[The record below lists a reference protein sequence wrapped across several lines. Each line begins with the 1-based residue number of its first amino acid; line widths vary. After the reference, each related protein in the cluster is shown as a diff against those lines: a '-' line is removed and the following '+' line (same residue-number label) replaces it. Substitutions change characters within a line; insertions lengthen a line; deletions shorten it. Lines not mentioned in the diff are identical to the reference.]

1 MNVTDNLLRTPLH
14 WAAEMGHIEAAE
26 ALLDY
31 GCEVAKK
38 ECNGRT
44 AVHLAARSADAEML
58 KTLMDGVDSEER
70 KRLANETDNFGITP
84 VSLAYQ
90 KIDETPTAK
99 DALSFLME
107 CGGKYSTNIVSKPLE

>member
-1 MNVTDNLLRTPLH
+1 MLRTPLH
-14 WAAEMGHIEAAE
+14 WAAELGHIEAAE

-31 GCEVAKK
+31 GCEVAKR

-44 AVHLAARSADAEML
+44 AVHLAARSVDAEML
-58 KTLMDGVDSEER
+58 KTLMEGVDAEEK

-90 KIDETPTAK
+90 KIEDVSTAK
-99 DALSFLME
+99 DALAFLME
-107 CGGKYSTNIVSKPLE
+107 CGGKYSTNVVAKTLDE

>member
-1 MNVTDNLLRTPLH
+1 
-14 WAAEMGHIEAAE
+14 MGHIEAAE

-58 KTLMDGVDSEER
+58 KTIMDGVEAEEK

-90 KIDETPTAK
+90 KIEEVATAK
-99 DALSFLME
+99 DALAFLME
-107 CGGKYSTNIVSKPLE
+107 CGGKYSTNVIAKPLDE